1 MSKDINPVTKCD
13 FYCLNNCSVVNVN
26 KLFNGRF
33 SGITPKMMEP
43 VTTTL
48 QDVQHKIKSL
58 LPKDA
63 ILCGQSLNF
72 DLDSLKV
79 YFPSWPNISF
89 Y

>member
-1 MSKDINPVTKCD
+1 
-13 FYCLNNCSVVNVN
+13 
-26 KLFNGRF
+26 
-33 SGITPKMMEP
+33 MMEP

-48 QDVQHKIKSL
+48 QDVQNKIKSL

-79 YFPSWPNISF
+79 NSLVL
-89 Y
+89 